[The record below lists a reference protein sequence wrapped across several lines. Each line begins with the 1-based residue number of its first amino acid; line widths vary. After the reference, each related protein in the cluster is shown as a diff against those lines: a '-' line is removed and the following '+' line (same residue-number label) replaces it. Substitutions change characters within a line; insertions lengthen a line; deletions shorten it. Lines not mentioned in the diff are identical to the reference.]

1 MKKSVAVIGAGR
13 MGSVVARQLPQE
25 SPKVIIDHDMDK
37 AKELAYKV
45 EAKYDNSLQSAKD
58 ADAIFVI
65 LPANG
70 VEETVEKL
78 QDIIK
83 TGAVIV
89 NMATSVCV
97 EKIGKKHRG
106 DIDLIDAKIIGNAST
121 INREKKGIVVVKTTD
136 TAKFNIIKEL
146 LSGFFIVEQGD
157 ADIVEKI
164 NTIAVYEGIKAA
176 VAIRKQLTEMDIPE
190 KWSNVVLETVCMPT
204 MKSYIDGTLGPF
216 AKEIAKKLENDENS
230 RG

>member
-1 MKKSVAVIGAGR
+1 MKKCVAVIGAGK
-13 MGSVVARQLPQE
+13 MGSVVAGQLPRE
-25 SPKVIIDHDMDK
+25 SLKVIIDHNMDK

-45 EAKYDNSLQSAKD
+45 DGKYDTSLQGAKD

-65 LPANG
+65 LPANV

-78 QDIIK
+78 QDIVK
-83 TGAVIV
+83 TGTVIV

-97 EKIGKKHRG
+97 ERIGKKHRS
-106 DIDLIDAKIIGNAST
+106 DIDMIDAKIIGNAST
-121 INREKKGIVVVKTTD
+121 INREKKGIVVVKTAD
-136 TAKFNIIKEL
+136 TAKLNIIQEL
-146 LSGFFIVEQGD
+146 LSGLFIVEQGD

-176 VAIRKQLTEMDIPE
+176 VAIRKQLMEMDIPE
-190 KWSNVVLETVCMPT
+190 KWSDAVLETVCMPT

-216 AKEIAKKLENDENS
+216 AKEIAKKLEND
-230 RG
+230 